1 MSHSSDGSFPAFS
14 LDRVSKLVSDLE
26 QELALAPSDSPKFAA
41 LKTEIDS
48 LKQTLAMPDQAS
60 DGLQHHLKGT
70 HSRLED
76 WIATVEGQALK
87 DTPYLTELARIVG
100 LV

>member
-1 MSHSSDGSFPAFS
+1 MSHSSDGSSPAFS
-14 LDRVSKLVSDLE
+14 LERVSKLVSDLE
-26 QELALAPSDSPKFAA
+26 QELSLAPSDSPKFEA
-41 LKTEIDS
+41 LKVEIDS
-48 LKQTLAMPDQAS
+48 LKHTLANPDQPT

-76 WIATVEGQALK
+76 WIATVEGEALK

-100 LV
+100 LI

>member
-1 MSHSSDGSFPAFS
+1 MSHSSDGSSPAFS

-26 QELALAPSDSPKFAA
+26 QELALVPSDSPKFAA

-48 LKQTLAMPDQAS
+48 VKQKLKMPDQAS

>member
-1 MSHSSDGSFPAFS
+1 MSHSSDGSSPAFS

-48 LKQTLAMPDQAS
+48 LKQTIAMPDQPT
-60 DGLQHHLKGT
+60 DGLHQHLKGT

-76 WIATVEGQALK
+76 WIATVEGEALK
-87 DTPYLTELARIVG
+87 DTPYLTEMARMLGMI
-100 LV
+100 